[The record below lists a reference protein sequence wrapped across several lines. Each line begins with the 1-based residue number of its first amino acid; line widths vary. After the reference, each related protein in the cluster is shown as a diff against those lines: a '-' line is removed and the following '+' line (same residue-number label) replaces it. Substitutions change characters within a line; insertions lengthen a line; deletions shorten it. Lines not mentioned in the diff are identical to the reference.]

1 MYGCPV
7 SWRSHVQKCVALSA
21 VEAEFI
27 AASKMVQEALFFSYL
42 LWDLEIM
49 DIRPILYTD
58 SQGCIQVS
66 KDAAK
71 HWKLKHIDTQYHF
84 ICDHM
89 QEGDVAIKHV
99 GTANNI
105 ADVLT
110 KPLQGVMGMD
120 AREASVMD
128 KDAREAG

>member
-1 MYGCPV
+1 MTGC
-7 SWRSHVQKCVALSA
+7 
-21 VEAEFI
+21 
-27 AASKMVQEALFFSYL
+27 M
-42 LWDLEIM
+42 
-49 DIRPILYTD
+49 
-58 SQGCIQVS
+58 QVS
-66 KDAAK
+66 KDPAK

-110 KPLQGVMGMD
+110 KPLQGLNTSQLAKMIGLEILPKGRVED
-120 AREASVMD
+120 VLATQARCTCH
-128 KDAREAG
+128 G